1 MKPDKENSMYDCAVI
16 GTGAAGVSAALT
28 LKALN
33 VDFIWFGSRKLS
45 KKIRSAEQI
54 DNYPGLTEVSG
65 AEMGEAF
72 LRQIDRA
79 GIKITEHTVNGVY
92 PAKDSYTL
100 LCGDDVYEAKTV
112 LLATGVETVKPIPGE
127 TEFLGRGVSYCAV
140 CDGALYRGKTIAVVC
155 TQKEL
160 EHEIEFLASL
170 AQKVYLVALYRD
182 TAVNSE
188 NIEAVRGMPLEI
200 RGKERAEELVFRGG
214 VLKVDGVF
222 MLKSSAPPSVL
233 LSGLKT
239 EGVHI
244 AVDRTMRTN
253 LKGVFA
259 AGDCTGKPY
268 QYAKAAGEGNVAAH
282 SVYAYL
288 KQ

>member
-1 MKPDKENSMYDCAVI
+1 
-16 GTGAAGVSAALT
+16 
-28 LKALN
+28 
-33 VDFIWFGSRKLS
+33 
-45 KKIRSAEQI
+45 
-54 DNYPGLTEVSG
+54 
-65 AEMGEAF
+65 
-72 LRQIDRA
+72 
-79 GIKITEHTVNGVY
+79 
-92 PAKDSYTL
+92 
-100 LCGDDVYEAKTV
+100 
-112 LLATGVETVKPIPGE
+112 
-127 TEFLGRGVSYCAV
+127 
-140 CDGALYRGKTIAVVC
+140 
-155 TQKEL
+155 
-160 EHEIEFLASL
+160 
-170 AQKVYLVALYRD
+170 
-182 TAVNSE
+182 
-188 NIEAVRGMPLEI
+188 MPLEI